1 LTWFSGSYT
10 TKPTRKRALN
20 DDSDFRFGEATV
32 SASVY
37 VKYGP
42 QIASKVGFESGK
54 TGGGYFQQEKVEW
67 RCPTIPLVML
77 QQGPGRLEQAVP
89 CSGRA
94 A

>member
-1 LTWFSGSYT
+1 LPVLAASHVQVFSRRSFRGLELTWFSGSYT

-42 QIASKVGFESGK
+42 QIASKVGFESVDISSKRRWNGDVLR
-54 TGGGYFQQEKVEW
+54 FLW
-67 RCPTIPLVML
+67 
-77 QQGPGRLEQAVP
+77 
-89 CSGRA
+89 
-94 A
+94 